1 MHNGRMLSWDAA
13 SKTPS
18 YESWVDKEAG
28 WCWPSQV
35 SLASGLGNLTS
46 VGPTDQILHLI
57 LPIKAKLLI
66 CTGEPFARGQ
76 IYFGVKYT

>member
-1 MHNGRMLSWDAA
+1 MGGCCLGMPPVKLHPMNL
-13 SKTPS
+13 
-18 YESWVDKEAG
+18 G
-28 WCWPSQV
+28 WTRKQGGVGLVRCHLQV
-35 SLASGLGNLTS
+35 GCS